1 MLFMAYST
9 LLIDVD
15 SDGIAI
21 VTIDRPSKL
30 NALNAD
36 VLSELDDWF
45 VTARDDSAVRGVII
59 TGSGPKSFVA
69 GADIAKFKDLSRE
82 TGKGF
87 AEKGQA
93 VFQRIEDLGKP
104 VIAAVNGFALGGG
117 CELALACHLRVA
129 SDNARFGQSEVNLG
143 ILPGY
148 GGTQRLPRLV
158 GKGIATELILTGAM
172 ISAERAHEIGLV
184 NHVFP
189 PEGLLEGA
197 KKLVASII
205 SKAPIAVALSL
216 KALGASDLPLAEG
229 LRHEAALFGQACATE
244 DFQEGVDAFLE
255 KRNADFKG
263 Q

>member
-30 NALNAD
+30 NALNAE
-36 VLSELDDWF
+36 VLSELDEWF
-45 VTARDDSAVRGVII
+45 ATASDDSAVRGVII

-69 GADIAKFKDLSRE
+69 GADIARFKELSRQ
-82 TGKGF
+82 TGKSF
-87 AEKGQA
+87 AERGQA
-93 VFQRIEDLGKP
+93 VFKRIEDLGKP

-129 SDNARFGQSEVNLG
+129 SDNAVFGQPEVNLG

-216 KALGASDLPLAEG
+216 EALRAADLPLAEG
-229 LRHEAALFGQACATE
+229 LAREAALFGQACATE
-244 DFQEGVDAFLE
+244 DFQEGVGAFLE
-255 KRNADFKG
+255 KRKADFKG